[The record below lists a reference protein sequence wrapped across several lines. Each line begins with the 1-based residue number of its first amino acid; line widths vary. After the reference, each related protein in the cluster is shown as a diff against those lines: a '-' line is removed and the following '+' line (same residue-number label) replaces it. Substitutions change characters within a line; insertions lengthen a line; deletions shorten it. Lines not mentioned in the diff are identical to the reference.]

1 METVCEIQHSIAI
14 FVIVSYTEKEG
25 FPRPAD
31 IHADT
36 PFFRQRR
43 NGGLPYG
50 QCTQKAAPKERI
62 DLSERLRAKLLHNF
76 SVQPEAATNEN
87 FYHALALVLRDLMR
101 TRRLEYIG
109 DCYQQQSKQ
118 VYYLCM
124 EFLMGRSLKTPC
136 TI

>member
-1 METVCEIQHSIAI
+1 MKTSI
-14 FVIVSYTEKEG
+14 
-25 FPRPAD
+25 
-31 IHADT
+31 T
-36 PFFRQRR
+36 P
-43 NGGLPYG
+43 
-50 QCTQKAAPKERI
+50 
-62 DLSERLRAKLLHNF
+62 
-76 SVQPEAATNEN
+76 
-87 FYHALALVLRDLMR
+87 LALVMRDLMR

>member
-1 METVCEIQHSIAI
+1 MANVR
-14 FVIVSYTEKEG
+14 K
-25 FPRPAD
+25 
-31 IHADT
+31 
-36 PFFRQRR
+36 
-43 NGGLPYG
+43 
-50 QCTQKAAPKERI
+50 KAAPKERI